1 MIYILAIIFGL
12 CAGSFINALVWRVHE
27 QSRNMAAHRD
37 KYLSVLR
44 GRSLCPHCRH
54 TLAWYDLVPLLSWLA
69 LKGRCRYCAR
79 PISLQYPLVEL
90 LTAALFAISA
100 IQWPQPLSGQ
110 LWFGLAV
117 WFVILTGLIAL
128 LVYDLKWMLLPN
140 RIVYPLLGIAA
151 ADVLIRALVFAEGI
165 ASVAQAFWGL
175 LTIGGLFYLLFQVSK
190 GKWIG
195 GGDVKLGALLGLL
208 AGGPLSSLLLLFLAS
223 LSGSIISLPLLLT
236 GKLSRSTLIPFGP
249 FLIAAGIVTKLFG
262 DGILRWYETVFFIS

>member
-1 MIYILAIIFGL
+1 MLLAVIILGL
-12 CAGSFINALVWRVHE
+12 CAGSFINALVWRVRE
-27 QSRNMAAHRD
+27 QHKKRPRSDRS
-37 KYLSVLR
+37 LSILH
-44 GRSLCPHCRH
+44 GRSVCPHCRH
-54 TLAWYDLVPLLSWLA
+54 QLAWYDLIPLLSWLA
-69 LKGRCRYCAR
+69 LKGRCRYCDR
-79 PISLQYPLVEL
+79 PIPLQYPLVEL

-140 RIVYPLLGIAA
+140 RIVYPMLGIAA
-151 ADVLIRALVFAEGI
+151 AGVLIRALMFAEGM
-165 ASVAQAFWGL
+165 APVAQALWGL

-190 GKWIG
+190 GRWIG

-208 AGGPLSSLLLLFLAS
+208 VGGPLSSLLLLFLAS
-223 LSGSIISLPLLLT
+223 LSGSITSLPLLLT
-236 GKLSRSTLIPFGP
+236 GKLSRSDRIPFGP

-262 DGILRWYETVFFIS
+262 DGILRWYEAVFFIS